1 MSGAFAKKKKTAN
14 GEEGEEGE
22 EEEEEKKNTAVGWED
37 LPVVIRVR
45 IRLLAKRKAA
55 ADAMVLALQKC
66 TEDCTPIALRQRP
79 CALHNVMSKVLT
91 VASALGFKPDMPRP
105 EDERH
110 YRRALWR
117 TNPFNEA
124 DGQRLVL
131 LSEYVDINEST
142 LYRAARVCSDDLA
155 KVMHTPFATEL
166 SNGTITRWQTAA
178 LKHADT
184 SWSTYTVSFQWV
196 CASTLLR
203 RKFVL

>member
-14 GEEGEEGE
+14 GEEDE
-22 EEEEEKKNTAVGWED
+22 EEEEETKNAAVGWED

-55 ADAMVLALQKC
+55 ADAMAVALQR
-66 TEDCTPIALRQRP
+66 CTPAPVALRQEHS
-79 CALHNVMSKVLT
+79 ALHNVMTKVLT
-91 VASALGFKPDMPRP
+91 LASALGFEPDMPRP

-110 YRRALWR
+110 YRRGLWR

-142 LYRAARVCSDDLA
+142 LCRAACACSDDLA
-155 KVMHTPFATEL
+155 DVMHTPFATEL
-166 SNGTITRWQTAA
+166 ANGTIRRWQTAA
-178 LKHADT
+178 LAHTDT
-184 SWSTYTVSFQWV
+184 SWSKYTVSFQWV

-203 RKFVL
+203 RKFLL